1 MHCSHYK
8 IYTVLKETAITTE
21 PVAYQQA
28 LNIKTW
34 AEEDRP
40 REKLLLKGK
49 AALSDAELIAIL
61 IGSGTPK
68 LTAVD
73 VAKLIL
79 AAVGNDLNELAKL
92 TVNDL
97 KKHKGIGEAKAISI
111 VSALELGRRRKE
123 TAAAAKTRI
132 TCSTDIYNYIK
143 PQLLDLPHE
152 EFWIILLNRANV
164 VMKKESISSGGVA
177 GTVADPKLIFKKA
190 LEQLAS
196 SIILVHNHPSGNI
209 KPSGADISLTKKMK
223 EAGSFLDLPI
233 LDHIIFT
240 DNDYY
245 SFADEGIL

>member
-1 MHCSHYK
+1 MK
-8 IYTVLKETAITTE
+8 DTEATAIA
-21 PVAYQQA
+21 PYAPL

-61 IGSGTPK
+61 IGSGTTK

-73 VAKLIL
+73 VGKIIL
-79 AAVGNDLNELAKL
+79 SAVGNDLNDLARLSVQDL
-92 TVNDL
+92 T
-97 KKHKGIGEAKAISI
+97 KHPGIGEAKAISI

-123 TAAAAKTRI
+123 IAAVAKTRI
-132 TCSTDIYNYIK
+132 TCSTDIYNFIK

-177 GTVADPKLIFKKA
+177 GTVADPKIIFKRA
-190 LEQLAS
+190 LEHLAS
-196 SIILVHNHPSGNI
+196 SVILVHNHPSGNT
-209 KPSGADISLTKKMK
+209 KPSAADIALTKKMK
-223 EAGSFLDLPI
+223 EAGQFLDLPV

-240 DNDYY
+240 DSDYY